1 MKNLSYEDL
10 LDEAFNSGFTV
21 KEKDLQGSDG
31 RIAGNRIAIRKSLD
45 TSRQK
50 MCVLAEELG
59 HSATGTGDILD
70 QSDLHAQKDE
80 LKGRKWA
87 YNKVIPFHR
96 ILDALQHGYR
106 YTYDIADYL
115 DVDEQFLRDALQA
128 YGLM

>member
-10 LDEAFNSGFTV
+10 LDEAFDSGFTV

-45 TSRQK
+45 TSKQK

-70 QSDLHAQKDE
+70 QSDLLAQKDE
-80 LKGRKWA
+80 
-87 YNKVIPFHR
+87 
-96 ILDALQHGYR
+96 
-106 YTYDIADYL
+106 
-115 DVDEQFLRDALQA
+115 
-128 YGLM
+128 

>member
-10 LDEAFNSGFTV
+10 LDEAFESGFNV

-31 RIAGNRIAIRKSLD
+31 RIAGDRIAIRKTLD
-45 TSRQK
+45 TSKQK

-70 QSDLHAQKDE
+70 QSDLLAQKDE

-87 YNKVIPFHR
+87 YKKIIPFPR
-96 ILDALQHGYR
+96 ILDALEHGY
-106 YTYDIADYL
+106 YLPYEIAEYL
-115 DVDEQFLRDALQA
+115 DVDEKFLRDALQT
-128 YGLM
+128 YGLL